1 MSNYLDVVRIKLVKD
16 APLYSPMPL
25 ENEADV
31 QTFMAKQLAEY
42 DRELMVVLNLQT
54 DHRVI
59 NMNVVS
65 MGLVNQTLASSR
77 EMFKSAILS
86 NATSIIMMHNHPSGR
101 VTPSTE
107 DILLTKKMV
116 ICGEFLDIPV
126 IDHVIVGGRT
136 GEIYSFQKNEMIT
149 SKQLSDSLDELNSR
163 EYYER

>member
-1 MSNYLDVVRIKLVKD
+1 MWYKKCNLEILHVGLKIKLV
-16 APLYSPMPL
+16 LH
-25 ENEADV
+25 
-31 QTFMAKQLAEY
+31 Q
-42 DRELMVVLNLQT
+42 
-54 DHRVI
+54 HRH
-59 NMNVVS
+59 
-65 MGLVNQTLASSR
+65 
-77 EMFKSAILS
+77 F
-86 NATSIIMMHNHPSGR
+86 HPSGR